1 MEEFN
6 PKKENIP
13 YTIGILKPDLVQFE
27 DKVPTYLLQSPH
39 IPQTQN
45 VIAKIEESGFAII
58 QMLKKEL
65 TKQEVINLY
74 YKHTEKDFFDNMV
87 KYLMNGESVI
97 LLLTCEEDDPI
108 KKWKAFIGQPDPVE
122 AKVYL
127 IFLKRK

>member
-1 MEEFN
+1 M
-6 PKKENIP
+6 I
-13 YTIGILKPDLVQFE
+13 T
-27 DKVPTYLLQSPH
+27 
-39 IPQTQN
+39 
-45 VIAKIEESGFAII
+45 KIEESGFAII

-108 KKWKAFIGQPDPVE
+108 KKWKSFIGQPDPVE
-122 AKVYL
+122 AKVYRNSL
-127 IFLKRK
+127 REISSFFNVESSARINKRIVWNKLNEERCTWK